1 MFEKQEGV
9 KKCQGKP
16 RHQGPEPSPASPPA
30 ETPRPPRHLFSGE
43 PRARL
48 PRDSPAPR
56 SRPAA
61 APGAARARSPPPHP
75 PPPPRPRPRAPAG
88 RGGPALTV
96 ECRRLQR
103 GPRGAV
109 DDFDGAASGHG
120 QDGVERRVVA
130 EAAETVG
137 VAAQAAVPQQ
147 QPLAGAR
154 PGRHRPGAGPSRHR
168 RRRRRAGGRR
178 SHLPGR
184 CRRRPQDKRPGG
196 SRSLTVP
203 GGAAAAAS
211 HHPGPGRG
219 GKGERQREQE
229 VTQPRRMRN

>member
-1 MFEKQEGV
+1 MTPVLRRASGPPPPAAPQRRDRDP
-9 KKCQGKP
+9 QPPWALP
-16 RHQGPEPSPASPPA
+16 RPASP
-30 ETPRPPRHLFSGE
+30 
-43 PRARL
+43 
-48 PRDSPAPR
+48 
-56 SRPAA
+56 
-61 APGAARARSPPPHP
+61 AARAAAEGPG
-75 PPPPRPRPRAPAG
+75 RPR
-88 RGGPALTV
+88 GPALTV
-96 ECRRLQR
+96 ESRGLQR

-130 EAAETVG
+130 QAAEPVG

-154 PGRHRPGAGPSRHR
+154 PGRHRPGPGPSRR

-178 SHLPGR
+178 SHLAGR

-203 GGAAAAAS
+203 RAAAAAS

-229 VTQPRRMRN
+229 VTQPRRMRNGPPA